1 MNKGMSSMKATV
13 STLIYG
19 MWFCLSISLSGTS
32 LAATSDSI
40 AFLNKV
46 DAATVLT
53 QEDDFVGGISQF
65 DMASRM
71 KRADSPSKAE
81 YLAFV
86 ASQTLDWSEQER
98 IAVEQAYGKIL
109 PKLKQLN
116 VALPKPIQF
125 IKTSGLE
132 EGGAAYTRGQAIILQ
147 QKQLSNADGLPGLV
161 AHEILHIF
169 SRFNPEVKQKLYQA
183 IGFYPVG
190 EIAFPSDL
198 LKQKITNPDAPINN
212 FAIQVSYQG
221 NMVWAVPILY
231 SAEPQY
237 SLEKGGEFFDYL
249 EFNFVIVG
257 DSEQASTNIYDP
269 DNAQIVKVSE
279 LKGFFKQI
287 GRNTNYII
295 HPEEIIAENFSFL
308 MTGETELK
316 SPKLLH
322 HIEEVFLA
330 Q

>member
-1 MNKGMSSMKATV
+1 MRATI

-19 MWFCLSISLSGTS
+19 MWFCLGISLSS
-32 LAATSDSI
+32 AALAAKSDTI
-40 AFLNKV
+40 TFLNKV
-46 DAATVLT
+46 DAANVLT
-53 QEDDFVGGISQF
+53 QEDDFVRGISQF

-86 ASQTLDWSEQER
+86 AEQTLDWSEQER
-98 IAVEQAYGKIL
+98 TAVKQAFAQIQ
-109 PKLKQLN
+109 PKLA
-116 VALPKPIQF
+116 ALKVTLPTPIAF
-125 IKTSGLE
+125 IKTTGLE

-147 QKQLSNADGLPGLV
+147 QKQLANQQGLPGLV
-161 AHEILHIF
+161 AHELLHIF
-169 SRFNPEVKQKLYQA
+169 SRFNPEVKQQLYQA

-190 EIAFPSDL
+190 DISFPTAL
-198 LKQKITNPDAPINN
+198 AKQKITNPDAPIND
-212 FAIQVSYQG
+212 FAIRVSHDD

-231 SAEPQY
+231 SADKQY

-257 DSEQASTNIYDP
+257 SDEQPNTAAYDP
-269 DNAQIVKVSE
+269 ANAQVVKVSE

-322 HIEEVFLA
+322 NIEQVFLA